1 MLENSDLPS
10 SGRCARERISCR
22 DCAIR
27 QHCFPANLQGSELQ
41 QLDGIIQRSRPLH
54 KGEHLF
60 SAGESLQ
67 QLHAVR
73 SGTLKTYL
81 LSSEGE
87 EQITGFH
94 LPGEVLGL
102 DGMGAF
108 SHPSFA
114 VALETSMV
122 CSIPLVRLEELAG
135 SIPRLRAELLR
146 VMSAAIHAEHEQL
159 RLTRKA
165 AGERLGTFLLE
176 LSQRFGARGYSARNF
191 ILPMSRCEIANYLG
205 LTSETVSRL
214 LARYRERGLVEISGR
229 ELRFTDI
236 RRLQQLCGLGA
247 AELADDRAV

>member
-1 MLENSDLPS
+1 MPESTGQPLT
-10 SGRCARERISCR
+10 GRGARERISCL

-27 QHCFPANLQGSELQ
+27 QHCFPVNLHGGELL
-41 QLDGIIQRSRPLH
+41 QLDAIIQRNRPLQ

-60 SAGESLQ
+60 NAGAPL
-67 QLHAVR
+67 LHLFAIR

-102 DGMGAF
+102 DGLDHF

-122 CSIPLVRLEELAG
+122 CSIPLARLEELAG
-135 SIPRLRAELLR
+135 SMPRLRAELLR
-146 VMSAAIHAEHEQL
+146 VMSQAIHADHQQL
-159 RLTRKA
+159 GLTRKA
-165 AGERLGTFLLE
+165 AEERLAAFLLE
-176 LSQRFGARGYSARNF
+176 LSQRFRARGYSAQSF

-214 LARYRERGLVEISGR
+214 LARYRERGLVEIHGR
-229 ELRFTDI
+229 EVVLKDLP
-236 RRLQQLCGLGA
+236 RLQQLCGL
-247 AELADDRAV
+247 RPPAVAHG